1 LKQYLWGTHYALELF
16 WEPVSK
22 IDTICGNI
30 DIPVRET
37 DTSTGQQTHQMLD
50 GDNCQ
55 PERKLTAEKGARK

>member
-1 LKQYLWGTHYALELF
+1 
-16 WEPVSK
+16 VSK